1 MVNAFTLDRADMG
14 QTLRVVEIQGGW
26 GIRQRLNRLGIHPGD
41 KIVVRRSGIMGG
53 PILVQVHG
61 TEVAVGRGMAR
72 KVLVTQPDSGEN
84 EET

>member
-14 QTLRVVEIQGGW
+14 ETFRVVEIQGGW
-26 GIRQRLNRLGIHPGD
+26 GIRQRLNRLGIHVGD
-41 KIVVRRSGIMGG
+41 RIVVRRSGIMGG

-72 KVLVTQPDSGEN
+72 KVLVTQPTSGEN